1 MKCVPIKER
10 LAEEKTIDRNA
21 EIIALACTSFHR
33 WYLEVGVT
41 TN

>member
-21 EIIALACTSFHR
+21 EIIALACTPLHAL
-33 WYLEVGVT
+33 YVEVGVIT
-41 TN
+41 K